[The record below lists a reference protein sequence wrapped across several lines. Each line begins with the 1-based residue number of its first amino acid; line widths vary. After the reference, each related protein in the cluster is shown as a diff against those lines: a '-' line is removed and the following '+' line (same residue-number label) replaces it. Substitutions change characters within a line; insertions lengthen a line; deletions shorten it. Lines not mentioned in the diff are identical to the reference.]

1 MRHLQLLLHDGRR
14 RQRGSV
20 LSGLL
25 IIVAFLAILIGG
37 LLTELTSSFVL
48 SRDQMTRVK
57 TEATV
62 TSAVELGIHQLEGGP
77 VPAVCA
83 QDARG
88 PWYLTLNGHD
98 AAVTQTCS
106 GIVPEVA
113 TGLAAGSFTVDGIH
127 DTAGGN
133 NRYLVAN
140 TSGRLN
146 SYPFGQTQPSWSIPV
161 GGRPTAPPLAQ
172 RDPNSAVD
180 VSLLV
185 PVAEPGGTCS
195 GHCVALYTDP
205 GSTPSFVCDMPAS
218 VSVTAQPA
226 AEVTAGGSAHFPG
239 YAFFGDAGGDL
250 YVYNSAEDGG
260 CNPLAS
266 NSLGGAVV
274 GAPLVFPGTVTKTGN
289 STTINDEVIVL
300 VSGTSSTQLLHMRYS
315 ETSDPQ
321 GGVTPSLSLAA
332 PPLAL
337 AVGGN
342 AVGYAINSTVPVVGS
357 TLSLAVATAFGR
369 LGMARIAVGSGPS
382 YSMSTGASIVLPNGS
397 LVARAPYWCHCPVL
411 GPTQD
416 LIDLIGV
423 GGTNGFLYL
432 FNNALSLAYTYDGQ
446 QDGRPAIQ
454 TTPMADANGDWYF
467 GASDGF
473 VYDVEIPVSGRQLF
487 KAAKFG
493 PGGAI
498 ASSPIVGAC
507 VAGPC
512 MYFGSSTLGSYFAR
526 IGSTRVSDLRA
537 CVSPTSG
544 STSCAANP
552 RLWARV
558 QVGPAAIWGNFGV
571 YVQGWSYYSP

>member
-1 MRHLQLLLHDGRR
+1 LLLHDGRR

-226 AEVTAGGSAHFPG
+226 AEVTAGGSGHFPG
-239 YAFFGDAGGDL
+239 YAFFGDAAGDL
-250 YVYNSAEDGG
+250 YVYNSTEDGG
-260 CNPLAS
+260 CNLLAI
-266 NSLGGAVV
+266 NSLGGGVV

-289 STTINDEVIVL
+289 STTISDEVFVL
-300 VSGTSSTQLLHMRYS
+300 VSRATSTQLFHLRYS
-315 ETSDPQ
+315 ETTDPQ
-321 GGVTPSLSLAA
+321 DNVTPGLGLAEA
-332 PPLAL
+332 PRAI
-337 AVGGN
+337 AIGGN
-342 AVGYAINSTVPVVGS
+342 AVGYAISSTLPVVGS
-357 TLSLAVATAFGR
+357 TMSLAVATASGR
-369 LGMARIAVGSGPS
+369 LGMARIAVGSGPV
-382 YSMSTGASIVLPNGS
+382 YSMSSGASIVLPNGS
-397 LVARAPYWCHCPVL
+397 GATRAAYWCHCP
-411 GPTQD
+411 TQ
-416 LIDLIGV
+416 DLIGV

-446 QDGRPAIQ
+446 PDGRPAIQ

-473 VYDVEIPVSGRQLF
+473 VYDVEIPVSGLQLF

-512 MYFGSSTLGSYFAR
+512 MYFGSSSLGSYFVR
-526 IGSTRVSDLRA
+526 IGTTRVSDLRA
-537 CVSPTSG
+537 CISSTFG
-544 STSCAANP
+544 STICGANP

-558 QVGPAAIWGNFGV
+558 QVGPAAIWGNLGV

>member
-1 MRHLQLLLHDGRR
+1 MRHLPLLLHDGRR

-48 SRDQMTRVK
+48 SSDQMARVK

-62 TSAVELGIHQLEGGP
+62 TSAVELAIHRLEGGP

-88 PWYLTLNGHD
+88 PWYLTLNGRD

-127 DTAGGN
+127 DTARGN
-133 NRYLVAN
+133 DRYLVAN
-140 TSGRLN
+140 TSGGLY
-146 SYPFGQTQPSWSIPV
+146 SYPFGQTLPSWSKAV
-161 GGRPTAPPLAQ
+161 GGAPTAPPLSQ

-185 PVAEPGGTCS
+185 PLAKPGGTCG

-239 YAFFGDAGGDL
+239 YAFFGDAAGDL
-250 YVYNSAEDGG
+250 YVYNSTEDGG
-260 CNPLAS
+260 CNLLAS

-274 GAPLVFPGTVTKTGN
+274 GAPLVFPGIVTKTGN
-289 STTINDEVIVL
+289 STTISDEVFVL
-300 VSGTSSTQLLHMRYS
+300 VSGASSTQLLHLRYS
-315 ETSDPQ
+315 ETTDPQ
-321 GGVTPSLSLAA
+321 GNVTPGLGLAA
-332 PPLAL
+332 AALPLAI
-337 AVGGN
+337 GGN
-342 AVGYAINSTVPVVGS
+342 AVGYAISSTLPAVGS
-357 TLSLAVATAFGR
+357 TLSLAVSTASGR
-369 LGMARIAVGSGPS
+369 LGMAAIAVGSGPF
-382 YSMSTGASIVLPNGS
+382 YSMSSGASIVLPNGS
-397 LVARAPYWCHCPVL
+397 GAARAPYWCHCPGQG
-411 GPTQD
+411 GPG
-416 LIDLIGV
+416 LIGV

-432 FNNALSLAYTYDGQ
+432 FSKVLSLAYTYDGQ
-446 QDGRPAIQ
+446 PDGRPAIT

-473 VYDVEIPVSGRQLF
+473 VYDVEIPLSGPQLF

-507 VAGPC
+507 IAGPC
-512 MYFGSSTLGSYFAR
+512 MYFGSSTLGSYFVR

-558 QVGPAAIWGNFGV
+558 QVGPPAIWGNFGV

>member
-1 MRHLQLLLHDGRR
+1 
-14 RQRGSV
+14 
-20 LSGLL
+20 
-25 IIVAFLAILIGG
+25 
-37 LLTELTSSFVL
+37 
-48 SRDQMTRVK
+48 
-57 TEATV
+57 
-62 TSAVELGIHQLEGGP
+62 
-77 VPAVCA
+77 
-83 QDARG
+83 
-88 PWYLTLNGHD
+88 
-98 AAVTQTCS
+98 
-106 GIVPEVA
+106 
-113 TGLAAGSFTVDGIH
+113 
-127 DTAGGN
+127 
-133 NRYLVAN
+133 
-140 TSGRLN
+140 
-146 SYPFGQTQPSWSIPV
+146 
-161 GGRPTAPPLAQ
+161 
-172 RDPNSAVD
+172 
-180 VSLLV
+180 
-185 PVAEPGGTCS
+185 
-195 GHCVALYTDP
+195 
-205 GSTPSFVCDMPAS
+205 MPAS

-289 STTINDEVIVL
+289 STTINDEVFVL
-300 VSGTSSTQLLHMRYS
+300 VSGTSSTQLLHLRYS

-321 GGVTPSLSLAA
+321 GGVTPSLGLAA
-332 PPLAL
+332 PPLAI

-342 AVGYAINSTVPVVGS
+342 AVGYGISSTVPVVGS
-357 TLSLAVATAFGR
+357 TLSLAIATVFGR
-369 LGMARIAVGSGPS
+369 LGTARIAVGSGPS
-382 YSMSTGASIVLPNGS
+382 YSMSLGTSIVLPNGS
-397 LVARAPYWCHCPVL
+397 GAARAPSWCHCP
-411 GPTQD
+411 TQ
-416 LIDLIGV
+416 DLIGV

-446 QDGRPAIQ
+446 PDGRPAVN

-473 VYDVEIPVSGRQLF
+473 VYDVEIPVSGPQLF

-507 VAGPC
+507 AAGPC
-512 MYFGSSTLGSYFAR
+512 LYFGSSSLGSYFVR

-537 CVSPTSG
+537 CISSTFG
-544 STSCAANP
+544 STICGANP

-558 QVGPAAIWGNFGV
+558 QVGPAAIWGNLGV